1 MFSAGECA
9 PETSKTKSFIVLDG
23 VLEELGSRPKAA
35 SNVSQRTS
43 DLAAQKKGVAAA
55 AVSIYRAN
63 ASRARPPTHRDARRP
78 QQQRPAPT
86 TTMATQIWTAA
97 GKKGTLVRQE
107 CAKTSP
113 QVAELERGT
122 VLQVEEEALAD
133 DGTPR
138 LRISSPVPRRRRNRR
153 RPVGGWRAAPPPW
166 RHRGARGRSVSVV
179 STDPA
184 RTRRDGRRSS
194 PRTHGKPAIEVRGA
208 AAAAAWIYQRR
219 RVAAAARPRRG
230 LSETTRA
237 EATRLLASDQ
247 FRLAGLLDAG
257 VGARLRGVGLASSSS
272 RRTSENDRRPRRS
285 RAGSRRSSRDA

>member
-219 RVAAAARPRRG
+219 RVAAAWIYQRRRVAAAARPRRG
-230 LSETTRA
+230 SIRGDESRRRRGLDADFRRQRVQ
-237 EATRLLASDQ
+237 RLLGYWRRTNSD
-247 FRLAGLLDAG
+247 LLDCWT
-257 VGARLRGVGLASSSS
+257 LAS
-272 RRTSENDRRPRRS
+272 EHV
-285 RAGSRRSSRDA
+285 

>member
-1 MFSAGECA
+1 
-9 PETSKTKSFIVLDG
+9 
-23 VLEELGSRPKAA
+23 
-35 SNVSQRTS
+35 
-43 DLAAQKKGVAAA
+43 
-55 AVSIYRAN
+55 
-63 ASRARPPTHRDARRP
+63 
-78 QQQRPAPT
+78 
-86 TTMATQIWTAA
+86 MATQIWTAA

-138 LRISSPVPRRRRNRR
+138 LRISSPVKSRRRNRR
-153 RPVGGWRAAPPPW
+153 RLVGGWRAAAPW

-208 AAAAAWIYQRR
+208 AAAAAWIYQRRRVAAAWIYQRR